1 MSIVNVK
8 YLISYIFGL
17 LTDHLVFKMSL
28 DITLDHQHIRPKLM
42 CALFPNK
49 FEKKTKN
56 KKQLWNTQGSRNF
69 DQTVKLD

>member
-49 FEKKTKN
+49 FEKKKQKTKN
-56 KKQLWNTQGSRNF
+56 NF
-69 DQTVKLD
+69 ETHRVHETSIRL